1 MLNTKAHITVIALAC
16 LSVACTR
23 EQAPPVPPPPV
34 DNIVLKEI
42 APLGQVLTD
51 SAGRTLYFYT
61 RDTTGNSVC
70 SGGCRDNWPI
80 FYTTTIRLGAGLAA
94 ADFGTITRPDGAKQ
108 NTYKGWPLYYYKN
121 DAAAGEVKGEN
132 VGKVWFV
139 AKPDYTIMLMNGP
152 LIGNNGKQYTSAYVE
167 GVEMVQY
174 FTDAYGRTLYG
185 YKNDRNKQ
193 NKYTR
198 EDFSNNGTWPIN
210 EVAELKKVPT
220 GVDPADIA
228 VINVFTKKQLTYKG
242 WPLYY
247 FGPDGMQR
255 GKTKGVSVPTPGV
268 WPIVNQQTVVA
279 PQ

>member
-23 EQAPPVPPPPV
+23 DQAPPVPPPPV
-34 DNIVLKEI
+34 NNVVLKEI

-70 SGGCRDNWPI
+70 SGGCRDTWPI
-80 FYTTTIRLGAGLAA
+80 FYTTTLRLGAGLAA

-108 NTYKGWPLYYYKN
+108 NTYKGWPLYYYKT
-121 DAAAGEVKGEN
+121 DAAAGEAKGEN

-152 LIGNNGKQYTSAYVE
+152 LIGNNGKQYTSTYVE
-167 GVEMVQY
+167 GVEIVQY
-174 FTDAYGRTLYG
+174 FTDANGRTLYG
-185 YKNDRNKQ
+185 FKNDKNNV
-193 NKYTR
+193 NKYTK
-198 EDFSNNGTWPIN
+198 EDFSNNPTWPIY

-220 GVDPADIA
+220 GVAAADFA

-247 FGPDGMQR
+247 FGADAGLR